1 MIIEN
6 KSIICNWMEADGS
19 NHSTKTLIGA
29 WYRKDM
35 KGTGEEA
42 ENADVIIVI

>member
-6 KSIICNWMEADGS
+6 KSIICNWIEADGL
-19 NHSTKTLIGA
+19 NPDTKNFN
-29 WYRKDM
+29 WSRKDM